1 MVQTAETTSASK
13 TELPVVILNVEHIA
27 AETLGTGTWTGLYR
41 EGAFLITNLKPRRV
55 PYNNPHRFVGTV
67 SRMFGTDPVQELDLL
82 ATIKDADGTET
93 TLDWM
98 ATANKSEI
106 AEAGTDNPKLKTI
119 TIKDLLIPETGET
132 IAIDFQRKSEEL
144 TVSATT
150 GAKANDAQ
158 IVDALWNLFKKAR
171 THYNQQAS
179 NSND

>member
-1 MVQTAETTSASK
+1 MVHTEETASARE
-13 TELPVVILNVEHIA
+13 TELPVILNVEHIA
-27 AETLGTGTWTGLYR
+27 TETLGNGTWTRLYR
-41 EGAFLITNLKPRRV
+41 EGAFLITNLKPRIF
-55 PYNNPHRFVGTV
+55 PYKSPHRFVGTV

-106 AEAGTDNPKLKTI
+106 TEPETDNPNLKTL

-132 IAIDFQRKSEEL
+132 IAIDFQRKFEEL

-179 NSND
+179 NTND